1 MKSSCEKKI
10 FLSLAGFVPQ
20 KILSALFIDTRPR
33 IYEALDAVLLFADIS
48 GFTALTEKIATM
60 GKEGSEEVT
69 KIINQFFEPLIEIIN
84 KWGGDIYRFGG
95 DAILSFFPCG
105 EGRLSAATRAVS
117 AAREAIAFVKEHKT
131 TKTQVGVFKINMHI
145 GITEGTVFFKDLK
158 SDFFLAGRAA
168 NTLMEIADK
177 ASAGEIIVDAATRKD
192 AEGFRFRSLN
202 KGIWRYQ
209 GLVKRVRG
217 ISLPG
222 KTVVGGGMPAQIIS
236 QKLDQLRAYVPDW
249 LYKRIEMKPSFDQ
262 RDGEHRRAA
271 VIFLH
276 FSGIPYERDPRRAA
290 TMLRDFYSILK
301 HEIENYGGWLNKIDV
316 YTDSARVLVVF
327 GFPRTFGDDEMR
339 AVLFAREIL
348 NSAACEAINLRM
360 GIHAGLIFAAPV
372 GTALRCEYTVM
383 GDAVNLAAR
392 LAAKADDRS
401 LIVSEAVFNKTFAQF
416 EYESLGKKSYK
427 GKKEAIFSYRFLG
440 KRRVERTT
448 LAKWITESQKL
459 VGREKELTKFKGIAG
474 SVKKLKGQVIG
485 IRGEAGMGKSRLT
498 QEFIKLL
505 KDSGFHILLGSCV
518 SFGKALSYHPFI
530 DILSSFFGIAPEDK
544 LAVRKKKI
552 RAKVKSLDEKLINWL
567 PVIGEVL
574 GAQFAE
580 TKLTKFLDAKIR
592 KQKFFDIVFDVIKHM
607 AKRGPL
613 CLVIEDMHWI
623 DSVSMELVNYIAR
636 NIQSK
641 KILILLVFRPVEVK
655 EEFMEKDYYSTITV
669 KELNQKEAAQLAGNL
684 LNIRALPDDFKKT
697 VIMQSQG
704 NPFYIE
710 EIVKSFIEQGIVR
723 EDRKGKWKFAGDIKH
738 IRLPDTVEG
747 IILTRIDRLDI
758 TEKDVLQTA
767 SVLGR
772 AFDEFLITAIYPD
785 KKVLQCALRSLR
797 KFDLIRLE
805 KTRGKA
811 KYLFK
816 HILTQEV
823 TYGTLSFVKKR
834 ELHKDIG
841 VFIEDKLKD
850 RREEFL
856 GLLSHHFY
864 HGKDYNKSLL
874 YSVEAGEKA
883 KKVYA
888 NEEAIEFFTR
898 AIESYEK
905 LEAK

>member
-1 MKSSCEKKI
+1 
-10 FLSLAGFVPQ
+10 
-20 KILSALFIDTRPR
+20 
-33 IYEALDAVLLFADIS
+33 
-48 GFTALTEKIATM
+48 
-60 GKEGSEEVT
+60 
-69 KIINQFFEPLIEIIN
+69 
-84 KWGGDIYRFGG
+84 
-95 DAILSFFPCG
+95 
-105 EGRLSAATRAVS
+105 
-117 AAREAIAFVKEHKT
+117 
-131 TKTQVGVFKINMHI
+131 
-145 GITEGTVFFKDLK
+145 
-158 SDFFLAGRAA
+158 
-168 NTLMEIADK
+168 
-177 ASAGEIIVDAATRKD
+177 
-192 AEGFRFRSLN
+192 
-202 KGIWRYQ
+202 
-209 GLVKRVRG
+209 
-217 ISLPG
+217 
-222 KTVVGGGMPAQIIS
+222 
-236 QKLDQLRAYVPDW
+236 
-249 LYKRIEMKPSFDQ
+249 
-262 RDGEHRRAA
+262 
-271 VIFLH
+271 
-276 FSGIPYERDPRRAA
+276 
-290 TMLRDFYSILK
+290 
-301 HEIENYGGWLNKIDV
+301 
-316 YTDSARVLVVF
+316 
-327 GFPRTFGDDEMR
+327 
-339 AVLFAREIL
+339 
-348 NSAACEAINLRM
+348 
-360 GIHAGLIFAAPV
+360 
-372 GTALRCEYTVM
+372 
-383 GDAVNLAAR
+383 
-392 LAAKADDRS
+392 
-401 LIVSEAVFNKTFAQF
+401 
-416 EYESLGKKSYK
+416 
-427 GKKEAIFSYRFLG
+427 
-440 KRRVERTT
+440 
-448 LAKWITESQKL
+448 
-459 VGREKELTKFKGIAG
+459 
-474 SVKKLKGQVIG
+474 
-485 IRGEAGMGKSRLT
+485 
-498 QEFIKLL
+498 
-505 KDSGFHILLGSCV
+505 
-518 SFGKALSYHPFI
+518 
-530 DILSSFFGIAPEDK
+530 
-544 LAVRKKKI
+544 
-552 RAKVKSLDEKLINWL
+552 
-567 PVIGEVL
+567 
-574 GAQFAE
+574 
-580 TKLTKFLDAKIR
+580 
-592 KQKFFDIVFDVIKHM
+592 
-607 AKRGPL
+607 
-613 CLVIEDMHWI
+613 
-623 DSVSMELVNYIAR
+623 
-636 NIQSK
+636 
-641 KILILLVFRPVEVK
+641 
-655 EEFMEKDYYSTITV
+655 MEKDYYSTITV